1 MGAVGTCRRPSRLF
15 CLLCGEMVWQ
25 TRRTTGGQTAVG
37 SQARVARFVSGYR
50 FSVSAIDGRGLRF
63 QALYR
68 SSEEQVLFTIC
79 ELSRKIR
86 DREISPVELTHHCLV
101 LIEKLNPLL
110 NAYITVTAESA
121 LERARLAEREI
132 FRGTYLGPL
141 HGIPIGLNDIID
153 VAGVRTTAASALFND
168 RIPTEDAEVVRRLR
182 CGGAV
187 FLGKQNLH
195 ESAYGGSAIISS
207 FGEVHNPW
215 NTTRVAGGSSAGP
228 APSVSPAPGV

>member
-1 MGAVGTCRRPSRLF
+1 MGTVGACRGPGRLF
-15 CLLCGEMVWQ
+15 CGEMVWQ

-37 SQARVARFVSGYR
+37 SHARVARFVAGYR
-50 FSVSAIDGRGLRF
+50 LSDTAIDGRGLRL

-141 HGIPIGLNDIID
+141 HGIPIGLKDIID
-153 VAGVRTTAASALFND
+153 VAGVRTTAASAQFSTPPKD
-168 RIPTEDAEVVRRLR
+168 RVPSEDAEVVRRLR
-182 CGGAV
+182 CRRSRLRRSRHRYRRFHPLARSLLRRRGAEAD
-187 FLGKQNLH
+187 LWPREHARGH
-195 ESAYGGSAIISS
+195 PA
-207 FGEVHNPW
+207 
-215 NTTRVAGGSSAGP
+215 VAVARSRRP
-228 APSVSPAPGV
+228 D